1 MFGENLRNMR
11 IKRGFTQSQLGDRI
25 SVSDKTISSWEVN
38 RTEPA
43 MGMIDQLAHALNCS
57 KVELIGDVSV
67 LTVDECELIAK
78 YRALDLSH
86 QKMIRAALD
95 ALFDETKKPGADT
108 LSA

>member
-1 MFGENLRNMR
+1 MFGENLKNMR
-11 IKRGFTQSQLGDRI
+11 IKRGYTQAQLGDRI
-25 SVSDKTISSWEVN
+25 AVSDKTISSWEVN

-67 LTVDECELIAK
+67 LTIDEVDIISM
-78 YRALDLSH
+78 YRALDLTQ
-86 QKMIRAALD
+86 QKMIRASLEIAYS
-95 ALFDETKKPGADT
+95 ESKKPVAGA

>member
-1 MFGENLRNMR
+1 MFGENLKNMR
-11 IKRGFTQSQLGDRI
+11 IKRGYTQAQLGDRI
-25 SVSDKTISSWEVN
+25 AVSDKTISSWEVN

-67 LTVDECELIAK
+67 LTLDEVDIISM
-78 YRALDLSH
+78 YRALDLTQ
-86 QKMIRAALD
+86 QKMIRASLEIAYS
-95 ALFDETKKPGADT
+95 ESKKPVAGA